1 MLRLEIYQET
11 AHFRIATIG
20 IPYLS
25 YPLPPPSTVF
35 GFLRAITD
43 YESINYQ
50 NTKLSIQGVYKS
62 TSLEKEQLILQTKKE
77 IKTNIIPIQKLHQC
91 KWIIHINSQF
101 EEKIKNAIQ
110 NSSKILRLGR
120 KEDLVIDINLY
131 DVEEQEFDKLK
142 IFPKTEIEGIKLKTY
157 KNWNKDED
165 TKGSLFKMALDT
177 VVNQQKEI
185 IGYKP
190 INLIYLNIDNIKDHI
205 KSYDGEYLINWIK

>member
-20 IPYLS
+20 MPYLS

-50 NTKLSIQGVYKS
+50 NTKISIQGVYES
-62 TSLEKEQLILQTKKE
+62 NSLEKEQLILQTKKE

-91 KWIIHINSQF
+91 TWIIHIKSPF
-101 EEKIKNAIQ
+101 EEKIKNAIR

-120 KEDLVIDINLY
+120 KEDIVIDINLC
-131 DVEEQEFDKLK
+131 DVEEQKFDS
-142 IFPKTEIEGIKLKTY
+142 FYNSPKTEIEGIKLKTY

-177 VVNQQKEI
+177 VVNEQKEI

-190 INLIYLNIDNIKDHI
+190 INLIYLNIDNIKDYI
-205 KSYDGEYLINWIK
+205 KSYDGEYLINWI

>member
-20 IPYLS
+20 MPYLS

-50 NTKLSIQGVYKS
+50 NTTISIQGVYKS

-91 KWIIHINSQF
+91 KWIIHIKSPF
-101 EEKIKNAIQ
+101 EEKIKNAVQ

-120 KEDLVIDINLY
+120 REDLIININLY
-131 DVEEQEFDKLK
+131 DVEEQKFDSFKT
-142 IFPKTEIEGIKLKTY
+142 FPKTEIEGIKLKTY
-157 KNWNKDED
+157 KSWNKDED

-177 VVNQQKEI
+177 VVNEQKEI
-185 IGYKP
+185 ISYKP

>member
-20 IPYLS
+20 MPYLS

-50 NTKLSIQGVYKS
+50 NTTISIQGVYKS
-62 TSLEKEQLILQTKKE
+62 SSLEKEQLILQTKKE

-91 KWIIHINSQF
+91 KWIIHIKSPF

-131 DVEEQEFDKLK
+131 DVEEQKFDSFYNL
-142 IFPKTEIEGIKLKTY
+142 PKTEIEGIKLKTY

-165 TKGSLFKMALDT
+165 AKGSLFKMALDT
-177 VVNQQKEI
+177 VINEQKEI

-190 INLIYLNIDNIKDHI
+190 INLIYLNIDNIKDQI
-205 KSYDGEYLINWIK
+205 KTYDGEYLINWIK